1 MLDVGQH
8 VLGHEIAFGDVGVA
22 RQDEGL
28 DADLLVRLQLGHDLI
43 GVADDRRAGA
53 GTGPTDSGPEI
64 GLGVAVVVSA
74 VAKFV
79 LT

>member
-43 GVADDRRAGA
+43 GVTDDRRTAPERA
-53 GTGPTDSGPEI
+53 RPTPVQR
-64 GLGVAVVVSA
+64 LASA
-74 VAKFV
+74 
-79 LT
+79 